1 LYLYNSDYENLMK
14 EDILKT
20 LDWLVDEFDFL
31 FEPKNQKYRQD
42 DIALANQIIACFSKS
57 SDFIN
62 DKKLNERLL
71 NTLKNLE
78 DLYPM
83 LLKSV

>member
-1 LYLYNSDYENLMK
+1 LKEN
-14 EDILKT
+14 ILQN
-20 LDWLVDEFDFL
+20 LGWLVEEFDFL
-31 FEPKNQKYRQD
+31 FKFKNQKYCQYD
-42 DIALANQIIACFSKS
+42 KTLANQIITCFSKS
-57 SDFIN
+57 PDFA
-62 DKKLNERLL
+62 DDEKLNEMLI